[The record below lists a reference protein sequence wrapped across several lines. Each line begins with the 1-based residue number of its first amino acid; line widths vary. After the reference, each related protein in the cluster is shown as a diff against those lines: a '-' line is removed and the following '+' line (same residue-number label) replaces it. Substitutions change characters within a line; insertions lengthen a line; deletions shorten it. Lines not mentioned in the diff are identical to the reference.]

1 MPPPLLLLIF
11 CKEKNM
17 NGLKSFFHNVKSVV
31 LTSVAIVLVVVM
43 IVANCIL
50 NYYSLIINRFLV
62 GDTADASGSG
72 TQDSLA
78 AADLLV
84 RNSAEDS
91 MVLLKNENGYLPKPD
106 LKKVNLFGW
115 GSTDYG
121 FLLTGGGSGGTSITD
136 TLSNGNARIKLDL
149 TDAFTEAGIEFN
161 TTLNAAY
168 ENFSKFD
175 ADYRSKG
182 STGANV
188 IQSLLNPDA
197 SFYTDDLLSN
207 ALSYSKTAVAV
218 ISRWGAENGGDGELK
233 NIGAYKNGTF
243 LELTENERAI

>member
-78 AADLLV
+78 AA
-84 RNSAEDS
+84 
-91 MVLLKNENGYLPKPD
+91 G
-106 LKKVNLFGW
+106 KKFRRGQH
-115 GSTDYG
+115 G
-121 FLLTGGGSGGTSITD
+121 
-136 TLSNGNARIKLDL
+136 
-149 TDAFTEAGIEFN
+149 
-161 TTLNAAY
+161 AA
-168 ENFSKFD
+168 
-175 ADYRSKG
+175 
-182 STGANV
+182 
-188 IQSLLNPDA
+188 
-197 SFYTDDLLSN
+197 
-207 ALSYSKTAVAV
+207 
-218 ISRWGAENGGDGELK
+218 
-233 NIGAYKNGTF
+233 
-243 LELTENERAI
+243 